1 MSERSGGRERSEQS
15 GASERVSG
23 ASERANGRGRG
34 PVLQSVFLAVFD
46 HSGEGRN
53 ASRRGGGREIDRGR
67 EIGRTC
73 SAVCALIG
81 SLKLDDAWVMGV
93 VQSALLFSTSCSTP
107 RIQRVL
113 SSHPFVP
120 AGSPFVH

>member
-1 MSERSGGRERSEQS
+1 MNERTDEGGAQYFSLYS
-15 GASERVSG
+15 WLFSTIV
-23 ASERANGRGRG
+23 GRGETRRDG
-34 PVLQSVFLAVFD
+34 G
-46 HSGEGRN
+46 GE
-53 ASRRGGGREIDRGR
+53 GREIDRGR